1 VIERAREEG
10 MAKSAKENS
19 IRLENDATVSGRRS
33 ARLRQRAAWMY
44 YVEEMTQNAIAEALG
59 VGRVT
64 VVRLLSEARAM
75 NEVRISLS
83 RGVSELSHLEIEL
96 QKAFDVAEVVVA
108 PLSPGG
114 DPRVV
119 IGAAAGQFISDM
131 LRPDMKIGLGWGRTL
146 FNSLGFLNER
156 SAPRLTVV
164 SLLGGITHVRQ
175 ANPAEFAW
183 QFSRLFLADCYLL
196 AAPAI
201 VDSAMTKKALIE
213 RCGLREVFDFAKG
226 LDAVVVSVGGM
237 TSQSTTN
244 LFGFISDEDQKSL
257 RARGAVGDMLFN
269 FFDAEGRLVDHPLN
283 ERAMSIPLKTITAT
297 PTRLLVAGGVD
308 KVETM
313 LGAFKLLRPT
323 VAITDEITARALLQ
337 RATSSRGETP
347 QKRVEVRARMEGPQK
362 IPASERRADRDRAAQ
377 R

>member
-1 VIERAREEG
+1 VIERSREQG
-10 MAKSAKENS
+10 MPKSTKENAV
-19 IRLENDATVSGRRS
+19 RQDNDATVSGRRS

-44 YVEEMTQNAIAEALG
+44 YVEEMTQNGIAEALG

-96 QKAFDVAEVVVA
+96 QKTFGVGEVVVA

-114 DPRVV
+114 DPRTV
-119 IGAAAGQFISDM
+119 IGAAAGQFISEM
-131 LRPDMKIGLGWGRTL
+131 LHPDMRIGLGWGRTL
-146 FNSLGFLNER
+146 FNSLGFLSER
-156 SAPRLTVV
+156 SVPRLTVV

-201 VDSAMTKKALIE
+201 VDSATTKKALIE
-213 RCGLREVFDFAKG
+213 RCGLREVFDFARS

-244 LFGFISDEDQKSL
+244 LFGFISDDDQNSL

-269 FFDAEGRLVDHPLN
+269 FFDAEGRLVEHPLN
-283 ERAMSIPLKTITAT
+283 ERAMSIPVKTITAT
-297 PTRLLVAGGVD
+297 PARILVAGGVD

-313 LGAFKLLRPT
+313 IGAFKLLRPT
-323 VAITDEITARALLQ
+323 VAITDEITARALLR
-337 RATSSRGETP
+337 RASLSTGAEP
-347 QKRVEVRARMEGPQK
+347 QKRVDVRARMEAPRK
-362 IPASERRADRDRAAQ
+362 VPASERRQDRDRAAP

>member
-1 VIERAREEG
+1 MEPLREEG
-10 MAKSAKENS
+10 MTKSAKENS
-19 IRLENDATVSGRRS
+19 VRLENDATVSGRRS

-83 RGVSELSHLEIEL
+83 RGLSELSHLEIEL
-96 QKAFDVAEVVVA
+96 QKAFGVAEVVVA
-108 PLSPGG
+108 PLSSGG

-119 IGAAAGQFISDM
+119 IGAAAGQFISEM

-146 FNSLGFLNER
+146 FNSLGFLSER

-201 VDSAMTKKALIE
+201 VDSAATKKALIE

-269 FFDAEGRLVDHPLN
+269 FFDADGRLVDHPLN
-283 ERAMSIPLKTITAT
+283 ERAMSIPVKTITAT
-297 PTRLLVAGGVD
+297 PTRILVAGGVD

-313 LGAFKLLRPT
+313 AGAFKLLRPT

-337 RATSSRGETP
+337 RASASRGEPT
-347 QKRVEVRARMEGPQK
+347 QKRIEVRARMEGPQK
-362 IPASERRADRDRAAQ
+362 VPASERRPDRDRAAQ